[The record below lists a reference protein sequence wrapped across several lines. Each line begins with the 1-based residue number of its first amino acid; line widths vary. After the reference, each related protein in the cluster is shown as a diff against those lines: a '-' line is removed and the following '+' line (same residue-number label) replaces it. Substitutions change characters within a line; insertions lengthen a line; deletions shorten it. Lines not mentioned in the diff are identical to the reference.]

1 MLNGIE
7 GMSLKVLGCLGWS
20 AKQTKGFLLDVKR
33 DIADP
38 KVTAYVAMSVS
49 CDGRGGRPF
58 ANEI

>member
-1 MLNGIE
+1 
-7 GMSLKVLGCLGWS
+7 MSLKVLGCLGWS